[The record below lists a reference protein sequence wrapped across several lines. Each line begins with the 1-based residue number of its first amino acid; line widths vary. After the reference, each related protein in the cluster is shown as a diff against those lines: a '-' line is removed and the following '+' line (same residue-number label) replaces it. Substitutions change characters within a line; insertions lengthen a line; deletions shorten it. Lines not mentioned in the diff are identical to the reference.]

1 MGLTGAIGVESD
13 LEVVAEASNAQEALL
28 LFREHEPDITIMD
41 VRLPEVSGIEATSSI
56 IKEFPDAKIIM
67 LSTFEHDEDIYR
79 ALQAGAQAYL
89 PKNIDRDELLRSIR
103 AVNQGSSFFPPQ
115 IATRLTRR
123 INSAKLTSREMDVL
137 KMLVNGLT
145 NKQIASA
152 LSITEVTVKFHV
164 SSIMEKLGAQDR
176 TQAVTMA
183 IRRGIIHID

>member
-1 MGLTGAIGVESD
+1 VESD